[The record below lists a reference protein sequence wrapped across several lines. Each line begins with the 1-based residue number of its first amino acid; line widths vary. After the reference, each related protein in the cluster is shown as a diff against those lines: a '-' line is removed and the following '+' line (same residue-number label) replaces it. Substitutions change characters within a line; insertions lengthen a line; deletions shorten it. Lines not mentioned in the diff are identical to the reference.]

1 MFHFTLVS
9 SSRNDSSV
17 DIEVGGN
24 KGRGK
29 KVERQDFFISLE
41 SDTNL
46 LVIRLLLVNGG
57 LGNSV
62 KITLAGL
69 GDAAATLV
77 LVLLED
83 TDLLKGLEDLALDST
98 GGVNVV
104 GGAGTTVLGRA
115 VDLTQ
120 AANTDGLAE
129 VDVTGDGGSADV
141 VPVGVLGRKF
151 VGGGGLDSVNPT

>member
-83 TDLLKGLEDLALDST
+83 TDQ
-98 GGVNVV
+98 
-104 GGAGTTVLGRA
+104 GTNGHSDRWREHDCLNEG
-115 VDLTQ
+115 
-120 AANTDGLAE
+120 
-129 VDVTGDGGSADV
+129 
-141 VPVGVLGRKF
+141 F
-151 VGGGGLDSVNPT
+151 GGLYLPGTSRRVWMRITI